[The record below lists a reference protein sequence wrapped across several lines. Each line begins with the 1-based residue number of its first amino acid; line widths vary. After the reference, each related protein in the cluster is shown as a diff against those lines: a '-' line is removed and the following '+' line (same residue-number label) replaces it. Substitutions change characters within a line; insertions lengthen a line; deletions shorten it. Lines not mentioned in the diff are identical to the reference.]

1 MHVSI
6 ERYTYLRISPLR
18 IKHGA
23 SRMLGRFFPT
33 QTRVGVEESST
44 CTVQADLRLSI
55 LLPQFPQNW
64 GDQTAVHTWF
74 RVKFWAV
81 RRSASLWAT
90 QFISLSYTMQ
100 NVGRC
105 TDGAHCFQALVEMDE
120 LTTWMTREMSRSME
134 GPTLELWGC
143 RMAVRLESHSGFYF
157 HFNPTQLEK
166 RNLP

>member
-18 IKHGA
+18 IKHRD

-33 QTRVGVEESST
+33 QTRVGVEKSST
-44 CTVQADLRLSI
+44 WTVQADLRLSI

-64 GDQTAVHTWF
+64 GDQAAVHTWF
-74 RVKFWAV
+74 RVKFQAV
-81 RRSASLWAT
+81 RRSASVWTT
-90 QFISLSYTMQ
+90 QFISLSYTVQ

-105 TDGAHCFQALVEMDE
+105 TDVAHCFQALVEMNE
-120 LTTWMTREMSRSME
+120 LTTWMTRRME

-143 RMAVRLESHSGFYF
+143 RMAVRLESFYF